1 MNCKNCGERLEG
13 DGYTT
18 VLHCPN
24 AEAEGYTPDDNAVY
38 CTVQVATEEERNA
51 MNEMAMS
58 KLEDV
63 EETEKDAQ
71 DAINDYYIGGV

>member
-1 MNCKNCGERLEG
+1 MERASPINVRKSLEMVELFKSAG
-13 DGYTT
+13 IDFIP
-18 VLHCPN
+18 VP
-24 AEAEGYTPDDNAVY
+24 
-38 CTVQVATEEERNA
+38 VATEEERNA
-51 MNEMAMS
+51 MIEMAMS